1 MQDGRLGPRRSAF
14 QRSNVGLRQLAAR
27 SRDGRLRVGGMRF
40 GLLCTANVESSR
52 AIRDYVELNVEAEAL
67 GFVSTFLV
75 EHHFSGWNQVAA
87 TLMLQTCVA
96 TRTSTLRLGT
106 GVMVLPWHNPVL
118 LAEQVATLDV
128 LSDGRVDLG
137 VGKGYRYSEFRG
149 FGIDQRTADARFAEA
164 LELLLRAWTTR
175 ERFSHHDRYWDFD
188 DIVVEP
194 PPCQSPYPPIWVAAA
209 SEASVRRGASC
220 GHSLILDQYASIEQI
235 AERIGWFGEGR
246 EGQVAVARQVYVAH
260 SRAEADDALARHAAF
275 TRRIIEVSRAPESGD
290 GSHVLRYANTEE
302 HALFGTPDEI
312 HDGLVALRSAGVDY
326 VLVNLAGGTEQLRRF
341 AHEVA
346 TSPVL

>member
-1 MQDGRLGPRRSAF
+1 
-14 QRSNVGLRQLAAR
+14 
-27 SRDGRLRVGGMRF
+27 MRF
-40 GLLCTANVESSR
+40 GLLCTANVGSSR
-52 AIRDYVELNVEAEAL
+52 AIRDYVELNVEAEAS

-87 TLMLQTCVA
+87 TLLLQTCVA
-96 TRTSTLRLGT
+96 MRTTTMRLGT

-149 FGIDQRTADARFAEA
+149 FSIDQREADARFTET
-164 LELLLRAWTTR
+164 LDLLLRAWTTR

-194 PPCQSPYPPIWVAAA
+194 PPFQSPHPPIWVAAS
-209 SEASVRRGASC
+209 SEASIRRAASC
-220 GHSLILDQYASIEQI
+220 GHNLILDQYAPREQI
-235 AERIGWFGEGR
+235 AERIGWFGEG
-246 EGQVAVARQVYVAH
+246 EVAVARQVYVAH
-260 SRAEADDALARHAAF
+260 SRAEADAALARNAEL
-275 TRRIIEVSRAPESGD
+275 TRRTIDVSRSPESDG
-290 GSHVLRYANTEE
+290 GSHVLRYANPEA

-312 HDGLVALRSAGVDY
+312 CDGLVALGSTGVDY

-341 AHEVA
+341 AREVA
-346 TSPVL
+346 TSLVSSDLAPTEPSNR

>member
-1 MQDGRLGPRRSAF
+1 
-14 QRSNVGLRQLAAR
+14 
-27 SRDGRLRVGGMRF
+27 MRF
-40 GLLCTANVESSR
+40 GLLCTASVGSSE
-52 AIRDYVELNVEAEAL
+52 AIRDHVELNVEAEAL
-67 GFVSTFLV
+67 GYVSTFLV

-87 TLMLQTCVA
+87 TLMLQACVA

-149 FGIDQRTADARFAEA
+149 FGIDQREADARFTEA
-164 LELLLRAWTTR
+164 LEVVLRAWTTR

-194 PPCQSPYPPIWVAAA
+194 RPVQSPHPPIWVAAA
-209 SEASVRRGASC
+209 SEASVRRAADH
-220 GHSLILDQYASIEQI
+220 GHNLILDQYASLDQI
-235 AERIGWFGEGR
+235 AERIGWFGDGE
-246 EGQVAVARQVYVAH
+246 VAVARQVYVAH
-260 SRAEADDALARHAAF
+260 SRADADDALARHAAF
-275 TRRIIEVSRAPESGD
+275 TRRIIEVSRAPETAG
-290 GSHVLRYANTEE
+290 GSHVLRYAEPE
-302 HALFGTPDEI
+302 AHALFGTPDEI
-312 HDGLVALRSAGVDY
+312 CDGLLALRSAGADH

-341 AHEVA
+341 AHQIA
-346 TSPVL
+346 SSPALS